1 MKNISL
7 HFVAGLGFCKYY
19 LVIILSFS
27 LFLFSCNS
35 SDGDTIP
42 PEESVSSKIETAM
55 TETQAEMEAPGWMVG
70 IWTPTE
76 SYESVNGLADISNNT
91 TIDKSQLIRIG
102 SITKTFTATLV
113 LILCDEGKLNL
124 DDKLS
129 QYLPDYSDADLIT
142 IKQLLMHKSGIVSWD
157 ENDDV
162 RMSVYNG
169 TGDWTID
176 KLIAWGATQPLLSE
190 PGTEFHYSNNGY
202 FILGK
207 IIEQASGMTVAQ
219 AMEEKIVLKLGLNG
233 TFMAESPCPDNDV
246 IHGYDASSGIL
257 EDMTGTSQA
266 IAINYELAWTAGG
279 ILSTLEDLHKW
290 SRAVALGELIS
301 DSLHQQQL
309 PVLNP
314 PNSVNPY
321 WSGYGMGISQ
331 TEDWIGHTGAVCGYI
346 CNMSY
351 NLEDD
356 VTIVTFFNK
365 FCAFDKDANTSDIN
379 AVVSNFMILAKLICP
394 DSLKTD

>member
-1 MKNISL
+1 M
-7 HFVAGLGFCKYY
+7 HFVVGLDFCKYY
-19 LVIILSFS
+19 FVIILLFS
-27 LFLFSCNS
+27 LFLLSCNS
-35 SDGDTIP
+35 SDGDTVP
-42 PEESVSSKIETAM
+42 PEESISSKIETAM

-76 SYESVNGLADISNNT
+76 SYEYVNGMADISNNT

-113 LILCDEGKLNL
+113 LILCDEGKLKL
-124 DDKLS
+124 DDKLN
-129 QYLPDYSDADLIT
+129 QYLPGYPDADIIT
-142 IKQLLMHKSGIVSWD
+142 IKQLLMHTSGLVSWD
-157 ENDDV
+157 ENDEV
-162 RMSVYNG
+162 RMSVFNG

-219 AMEEKIVLKLGLNG
+219 VMEEKIVLKLGLNG
-233 TFMAESPCPDNDV
+233 TFMAESPNPANDV
-246 IHGYDASSGIL
+246 IHGYDASSGIV

-279 ILSTLEDLHKW
+279 MLSTLEDLHIW

-314 PNSVNPY
+314 PNPENPY
-321 WSGYGMGISQ
+321 WSGYGMGLSQ
-331 TEDWIGHTGAVCGYI
+331 TNDWVGHTGAVCGYI

-365 FCAFDKDANTSDIN
+365 FSAFDLDANTSDIN

-394 DSLKTD
+394 GSLKTD